1 MPSVA
6 PQWGCVW
13 RCHPGTR
20 TAGAANVQN
29 RGGHTIVHRP
39 SLAHHLFF
47 FNSSW
52 AKNDFYLFQW
62 LEKNQKENILWLLKN
77 YMTFKFHFPYIKF
90 HLCTAML
97 FIYVLFMVVFWLQSL
112 VIATEIR
119 WPTIPKTFLTWD
131 LYGKSWLIPD
141 LKHCWLLH
149 QQEESSRV
157 FHEELKAW
165 YESNGLP
172 WRLSSKESSCQCRRC
187 MFNPWL
193 GKILWRR
200 KWQPTPVFLPGRSQ
214 GQKSLVGYSPWGC
227 KDQTQLSN

>member
-1 MPSVA
+1 M
-6 PQWGCVW
+6 
-13 RCHPGTR
+13 
-20 TAGAANVQN
+20 AGKKSKGEYFMTPKKLHDVQVSFSI
-29 RGGHTIVHRP
+29 HKISFVH
-39 SLAHHLFF
+39 SHA
-47 FNSSW
+47 
-52 AKNDFYLFQW
+52 FYF
-62 LEKNQKENILWLLKN
+62 
-77 YMTFKFHFPYIKF
+77 
-90 HLCTAML
+90 
-97 FIYVLFMVVFWLQSL
+97 VLFMVVLRLQSL